1 MEKRSGLK
9 SRAGQRVGPPGA
21 IRIDHVKPESPT
33 VSDAL
38 PLVALVGRPNVGKS
52 TLFNRLTGR
61 RQAIVDSKPGSTRDR
76 AYGRVEWQCREFS
89 IVDTGGLSPGA
100 DEHFLKLSKVQADV
114 AIGQAALV
122 ILLVDAQSGLL
133 PDDEALARKVRSS
146 GKKVLLVI
154 NKAEAGRR
162 ATNEFARLGFGEPF
176 PVSAEHNEGIGDLL
190 DLITERIEA
199 PEIHEV
205 DENVRPIRVALVGR
219 TNVGKSSML
228 NRLVGEERSIV
239 SPVSGTTR
247 DAVDSEVVWQGKP
260 YLFVDTAGI
269 RKVRLL
275 EDGAD
280 HVAVVQAKRAIDRAE
295 VCVLM
300 VSAEEGMRE
309 MDATIAGL
317 VEDSSRAVVVAVNK
331 WDLAKSL
338 EKTAA
343 QMREEFS
350 YRIKFLEYAPV
361 VLVSAKTGM
370 GRKDLFTAIDKARV
384 EWSRRVP
391 TGPLNRCLQNA
402 VARNPIRFKKGAD
415 GVNLLYAAQIRVD
428 PPTFTLSVNR
438 EGELHFSSERFL
450 VNCLRKEFG
459 FEGSPIR
466 IWLRVRRSRSGPQ
479 SFKMRKA
486 VPRPRTDGKPS
497 SGRDMPPEGSSQFES
512 PKSRIDK
519 RRPRRS

>member
-1 MEKRSGLK
+1 
-9 SRAGQRVGPPGA
+9 
-21 IRIDHVKPESPT
+21 VKPESTTET
-33 VSDAL
+33 VAL

-76 AYGRVEWQCREFS
+76 AYGRVEWQRKEFS

-114 AIGQAALV
+114 AIGEAALV

-133 PDDEALARKVRSS
+133 PDDQALARKVRSS
-146 GKKVLLVI
+146 GKPVLLVI
-154 NKAEAGRR
+154 NKAEASRR
-162 ATNEFARLGFGEPF
+162 ETNDFARLGFGEPF

-190 DLITERIEA
+190 DLICKLVKA
-199 PEIHEV
+199 PEIKEAS
-205 DENVRPIRVALVGR
+205 DDARPVRVALVGR

-247 DAVDSEVVWQGKP
+247 DAVDSEVIWQGKP

-300 VSAEEGMRE
+300 VSAEDGMRE

-317 VEDSSRAVVVAVNK
+317 VQESGRAVVVAVNK
-331 WDLAKSL
+331 WDLAKDLNKSS
-338 EKTAA
+338 A
-343 QMREEFS
+343 QMREDFS

-370 GRKDLFTAIDKARV
+370 GRKDLFTAIDHARI
-384 EWSRRVP
+384 EWSRRIP

-402 VARNPIRFKKGAD
+402 VARNPIRFKKGAE

-450 VNCLRKEFG
+450 INCLRKEFG

-497 SGRDMPPEGSSQFES
+497 SGKDMAVES
-512 PKSRIDK
+512 DVVLEAPKTRIDK
-519 RRPRRS
+519 KRARRS

>member
-1 MEKRSGLK
+1 M
-9 SRAGQRVGPPGA
+9 
-21 IRIDHVKPESPT
+21 KPEST
-33 VSDAL
+33 TETEAL

-76 AYGRVEWQCREFS
+76 AYGRVEWQRREFS

-100 DEHFLKLSKVQADV
+100 DEMFLTLSKAQADV
-114 AIGQAALV
+114 AIGQASLV
-122 ILLVDAQSGLL
+122 ILLVDAQQGLL
-133 PDDEALARKVRSS
+133 PDDQALARKVRSS
-146 GKKVLLVI
+146 GKSVLLVI
-154 NKAEAGRR
+154 NKAEASRR
-162 ATNEFARLGFGEPF
+162 ETNDFARLGFGEPF
-176 PVSAEHNEGIGDLL
+176 PISAEHNEGIGDLL
-190 DLITERIEA
+190 DVICKLAGA
-199 PEIHEV
+199 PRMQD
-205 DENVRPIRVALVGR
+205 DEGKTKPTRVALVGR

-247 DAVDSEVVWQGKP
+247 DAVDSLLTWHDKS

-317 VEDSSRAVVVAVNK
+317 IQDSSRAVVVAINK

-338 EKTAA
+338 DKTPA
-343 QMREEFS
+343 QIREEFS
-350 YRIKFLEYAPV
+350 YRVKFLEYAPV

-370 GRKDLFTAIDKARV
+370 GRKELFAAIDTARE

-391 TGPLNRCLQNA
+391 TGPLNRCLQTA
-402 VARNPIRFKKGAD
+402 VARNPIRYKKGAD
-415 GVNLLYAAQIRVD
+415 GVNLLYAAQIRVE

-438 EGELHFSSERFL
+438 EGELHFSSERFI
-450 VNCLRKEFG
+450 VNCLRAEFG

-466 IWLRVRRSRSGPQ
+466 VWLRARKSRSGPQ

-486 VPRPRTDGKPS
+486 VARPRTDGKPN
-497 SGRDMPPEGSSQFES
+497 SGKDMTEDTSSQFEA
-512 PKSRIDK
+512 PKTRIDK
-519 RRPRRS
+519 RRTSRS

>member
-1 MEKRSGLK
+1 M
-9 SRAGQRVGPPGA
+9 
-21 IRIDHVKPESPT
+21 KPEST
-33 VSDAL
+33 TETEAL

-61 RQAIVDSKPGSTRDR
+61 RQAITDSKPGSTRDR
-76 AYGRVEWQCREFS
+76 AYGRVEWQRREFS

-100 DEHFLKLSKVQADV
+100 DELFLKLSRAQADV
-114 AIGQAALV
+114 AIGQASLV
-122 ILLVDAQSGLL
+122 VLLVDAQSGLL
-133 PDDEALARKVRSS
+133 PDDQALARKVRSS
-146 GKKVLLVI
+146 GKPVLLVI

-162 ATNEFARLGFGEPF
+162 ETNDFARLGFGEPF
-176 PVSAEHNEGIGDLL
+176 PISAEHNEGIGDLL
-190 DLITERIEA
+190 DLISKLAAA
-199 PEIHEV
+199 PRMK
-205 DENVRPIRVALVGR
+205 DDDDKPKPTRVALVGR

-228 NRLVGEERSIV
+228 NRLVGAERSIV

-247 DAVDSEVVWQGKP
+247 DAVDSLLTWQDRS

-317 VEDSSRAVVVAVNK
+317 IQDSSRAVVVAINK
-331 WDLAKSL
+331 WDLAKGL
-338 EKTAA
+338 DKTPA
-343 QMREEFS
+343 QIREEFS
-350 YRIKFLEYAPV
+350 YRVKFLEYAPV

-370 GRKDLFTAIDKARV
+370 GRKELFTAIDKARE

-402 VARNPIRFKKGAD
+402 IARNPIRFKKGAD
-415 GVNLLYAAQIRVD
+415 GVNLLYAAQIRVE

-450 VNCLRKEFG
+450 INCLRTEFG
-459 FEGSPIR
+459 FDGSPIR
-466 IWLRVRRSRSGPQ
+466 IWLRVRKSRSGPQ

-486 VPRPRTDGKPS
+486 VARPRTDGKPN
-497 SGRDMPPEGSSQFES
+497 SGKEIEAEGSSRFEA
-512 PKSRIDK
+512 PKTRIDK
-519 RRPRRS
+519 RRGRRS

>member
-1 MEKRSGLK
+1 M
-9 SRAGQRVGPPGA
+9 
-21 IRIDHVKPESPT
+21 KPEST
-33 VSDAL
+33 AETDAL
-38 PLVALVGRPNVGKS
+38 PLVAVVGRPNVGKS

-76 AYGRVEWQCREFS
+76 AYGRVEWQRKEFS

-100 DEHFLKLSKVQADV
+100 DELFLKLSRAQADV

-133 PDDEALARKVRSS
+133 PDDQALARKVRAS
-146 GKKVLLVI
+146 GKPVLLVI
-154 NKAEAGRR
+154 NKAEASRR
-162 ATNEFARLGFGEPF
+162 ETNEFARLGFGEPF
-176 PVSAEHNEGIGDLL
+176 PISAEHNEGIGDLL
-190 DLITERIEA
+190 DLICDLVKA
-199 PEIHEV
+199 PEIKESDPHA
-205 DENVRPIRVALVGR
+205 RPIRVALVGR

-239 SPVSGTTR
+239 SAVSGTTR
-247 DAVDSEVVWQGKP
+247 DAVDSEVTWQGKP

-269 RKVRLL
+269 RKVRML

-280 HVAVVQAKRAIDRAE
+280 HVAVVLAKRAIDRAE
-295 VCVLM
+295 VCVLL
-300 VSAEEGMRE
+300 VSAEDGMRE

-317 VEDSSRAVVVAVNK
+317 VQESGRAVVVAVNK

-338 EKTAA
+338 HKTPA
-343 QMREEFS
+343 QMREEFA

-361 VLVSAKTGM
+361 VLVSAMTGM
-370 GRKDLFTAIDKARV
+370 GRKDLFTAIDRARS
-384 EWSRRVP
+384 EWSRRIP
-391 TGPLNRCLQNA
+391 TGPLNRCLQTA
-402 VARNPIRFKKGAD
+402 VARNPVRFKKGAEA
-415 GVNLLYAAQIRVD
+415 VNLLYAAQIRVD

-459 FEGSPIR
+459 FQGSPIR
-466 IWLRVRRSRSGPQ
+466 IWLRVRRSRTGPQ

-486 VPRPRTDGKPS
+486 VPRPRTDGKPN
-497 SGRDMPPEGSSQFES
+497 SGKEIESNTSSQFEA
-512 PKSRIDK
+512 PKTRIDK
-519 RRPRRS
+519 RRSRRS

>member
-1 MEKRSGLK
+1 
-9 SRAGQRVGPPGA
+9 
-21 IRIDHVKPESPT
+21 
-33 VSDAL
+33 
-38 PLVALVGRPNVGKS
+38 
-52 TLFNRLTGR
+52 
-61 RQAIVDSKPGSTRDR
+61 
-76 AYGRVEWQCREFS
+76 
-89 IVDTGGLSPGA
+89 
-100 DEHFLKLSKVQADV
+100 
-114 AIGQAALV
+114 
-122 ILLVDAQSGLL
+122 
-133 PDDEALARKVRSS
+133 
-146 GKKVLLVI
+146 
-154 NKAEAGRR
+154 
-162 ATNEFARLGFGEPF
+162 
-176 PVSAEHNEGIGDLL
+176 
-190 DLITERIEA
+190 
-199 PEIHEV
+199 
-205 DENVRPIRVALVGR
+205 
-219 TNVGKSSML
+219 ML

-275 EDGAD
+275 EEGAD

-317 VEDSSRAVVVAVNK
+317 VQESGRAVVVAVNK
-331 WDLAKSL
+331 WDLAKQIGKSS
-338 EKTAA
+338 A
-343 QMREEFS
+343 QMREDFS

-370 GRKDLFTAIDKARV
+370 GRKDLFTAIDHARS

-391 TGPLNRCLQNA
+391 TGPLNRCLQEA
-402 VARNPIRFKKGAD
+402 VARNPIRFKKGAE

-466 IWLRVRRSRSGPQ
+466 IWLRVRKSRSGPQ

-486 VPRPRTDGKPS
+486 IPRPRTDGKPN
-497 SGRDMPPEGSSQFES
+497 SGKDMPPEGSSNFES
-512 PKSRIDK
+512 PKTRIDN
-519 RRPRRS
+519 RRRGRS

>member
-1 MEKRSGLK
+1 M
-9 SRAGQRVGPPGA
+9 
-21 IRIDHVKPESPT
+21 KPESAT
-33 VSDAL
+33 EADAL
-38 PLVALVGRPNVGKS
+38 PLVAVVGRPNVGKS

-76 AYGRVEWQCREFS
+76 AYGRVEWQRKEFQ

-100 DEHFLKLSKVQADV
+100 DEHFLKLSKAQADV

-122 ILLVDAQSGLL
+122 ILLVDAQAGLL
-133 PDDEALARKVRSS
+133 PDDQALARKVRAS
-146 GKKVLLVI
+146 GKPVLLVI
-154 NKAEAGRR
+154 NKAEARR
-162 ATNEFARLGFGEPF
+162 RETNEFARLGFGEPF
-176 PVSAEHNEGIGDLL
+176 PISAEHNEGIGDLL
-190 DLITERIEA
+190 DLICDLVKA
-199 PEIHEV
+199 PEISEESV
-205 DENVRPIRVALVGR
+205 RSRPIRVALVGR

-247 DAVDSEVVWQGKP
+247 DAVDSELVWQGKP

-300 VSAEEGMRE
+300 VSAEDGMRE

-317 VEDSSRAVVVAVNK
+317 VQDSGRAVVVAVNK

-338 EKTAA
+338 EKTSA

-361 VLVSAKTGM
+361 ILVSAKTGM
-370 GRKDLFTAIDKARV
+370 GRKDLFAAIDHART
-384 EWSRRVP
+384 EWSRRIP

-459 FEGSPIR
+459 FEGTPIR
-466 IWLRVRRSRSGPQ
+466 IWLRVRKSRSGPQ

-486 VPRPRTDGKPS
+486 VPRPRTDGKPNSGKEMDPETS
-497 SGRDMPPEGSSQFES
+497 SLPDA
-512 PKSRIDK
+512 PKTRIDK

>member
-1 MEKRSGLK
+1 MN
-9 SRAGQRVGPPGA
+9 
-21 IRIDHVKPESPT
+21 PESPT
-33 VSDAL
+33 EPGAL

-76 AYGRVEWQCREFS
+76 AYGRVEWQRREFR

-100 DEHFLKLSKVQADV
+100 DEHFLKLSRAQADV
-114 AIGQAALV
+114 AIGEASLV

-133 PDDEALARKVRSS
+133 PDDQALARKVRGS
-146 GKKVLLVI
+146 GKPVLLII
-154 NKAEAGRR
+154 NKAEARR
-162 ATNEFARLGFGEPF
+162 RETADFARLGFGEPF
-176 PVSAEHNEGIGDLL
+176 PISAEHNEGIGDLL
-190 DLITERIEA
+190 DLICERIGA
-199 PEIHEV
+199 PRMKE
-205 DENVRPIRVALVGR
+205 DDDKVRPIRVALVGR

-228 NRLVGEERSIV
+228 NRLTGEERSIV

-247 DAVDSEVVWQGKP
+247 DAVDSEISWQGKP
-260 YLFVDTAGI
+260 YLLVDTAGI

-317 VEDSSRAVVVAVNK
+317 VQDSGRAVVVAVNK
-331 WDLAKSL
+331 WDLAKNL
-338 EKTAA
+338 DKTPAG
-343 QMREEFS
+343 MREEFS
-350 YRIKFLEYAPV
+350 YRVKFLEYAPV

-370 GRKDLFTAIDKARV
+370 GRKELFAAIDKART
-384 EWSRRVP
+384 EWSHRVP
-391 TGPLNRCLQNA
+391 TGPLNRCLQDA
-402 VARNPIRFKKGAD
+402 VARNPIRYKKGAD

-450 VNCLRKEFG
+450 INCLRKEFG

-466 IWLRVRRSRSGPQ
+466 IWLRVRKSRTGPQ

-486 VPRPRTDGKPS
+486 VPRPRADGRPS
-497 SGRDMPPEGSSQFES
+497 AGKTAEEVAASQTES
-512 PKSRIDK
+512 PRRRIDNK
-519 RRPRRS
+519 RPRRS

>member
-1 MEKRSGLK
+1 M
-9 SRAGQRVGPPGA
+9 
-21 IRIDHVKPESPT
+21 KPEST
-33 VSDAL
+33 TETAIL
-38 PLVALVGRPNVGKS
+38 PLVAVVGRPNVGKS

-61 RQAIVDSKPGSTRDR
+61 RQAIVDSRPGSTRDR
-76 AYGRVEWQCREFS
+76 AYGRVEWQRKEFS

-100 DEHFLKLSKVQADV
+100 DEHFLNLSKAQADV
-114 AIGQAALV
+114 AMGQASLI

-133 PDDEALARKVRSS
+133 PDDQALARKVRSS
-146 GKKVLLVI
+146 GKPVLLVI
-154 NKAEAGRR
+154 NKAEASRR
-162 ATNEFARLGFGEPF
+162 ETNEFARLGFGEPF
-176 PVSAEHNEGIGDLL
+176 PISAEHNEGIGDLL
-190 DLITERIEA
+190 DLICKLVEA
-199 PEIHEV
+199 PEIK
-205 DENVRPIRVALVGR
+205 DTDLSARPIRVALVGR

-275 EDGAD
+275 EEGAD

-317 VEDSSRAVVVAVNK
+317 VQESGRAVVVAVNK
-331 WDLAKSL
+331 WDLAKELGKSP
-338 EKTAA
+338 A

-350 YRIKFLEYAPV
+350 YRVKFLEYAPV

-370 GRKDLFTAIDKARV
+370 GRKDLFTAIDKART

-391 TGPLNRCLQNA
+391 TGPLNRCLQDA
-402 VARNPIRFKKGAD
+402 VARNPIRFKKGAE

-459 FEGSPIR
+459 FDGSPIR

-486 VPRPRTDGKPS
+486 IPRPRTDGKPN
-497 SGRDMPPEGSSQFES
+497 SGKDMGADTASQFES
-512 PKSRIDK
+512 PKTRIDK
-519 RRPRRS
+519 KRPRRS

>member
-1 MEKRSGLK
+1 M
-9 SRAGQRVGPPGA
+9 
-21 IRIDHVKPESPT
+21 KPEST
-33 VSDAL
+33 TETDAL
-38 PLVALVGRPNVGKS
+38 PLVAVVGRPNVGKS

-76 AYGRVEWQCREFS
+76 AYGRVEWQRRQFS

-100 DEHFLKLSKVQADV
+100 DEHFLKLSRAQADV
-114 AIGQAALV
+114 AIGQAVLV
-122 ILLVDAQSGLL
+122 VLLVDAQSGLL
-133 PDDEALARKVRSS
+133 PDDQALARKVRGS
-146 GKKVLLVI
+146 GKPVLLVI
-154 NKAEAGRR
+154 NKAEGRR
-162 ATNEFARLGFGEPF
+162 RETNEFARLGFGEPF

-190 DLITERIEA
+190 DLICEKVGA
-199 PEIHEV
+199 PEIKDTDV
-205 DENVRPIRVALVGR
+205 NARPIRVALVGR

-247 DAVDSEVVWQGKP
+247 DAVDSELTWQGKP

-295 VCVLM
+295 VCVLL
-300 VSAEEGMRE
+300 VSAEDGIRE

-317 VEDSSRAVVVAVNK
+317 VQESGRAVVVAVNK
-331 WDLAKSL
+331 WDLAKTL
-338 EKTAA
+338 NKTPA
-343 QMREEFS
+343 QMREDFA

-370 GRKDLFTAIDKARV
+370 GRKDLFTAIDRARS

-391 TGPLNRCLQNA
+391 TGPLNRCLQTA
-402 VARNPIRFKKGAD
+402 VARNPIRFKKGAE
-415 GVNLLYAAQIRVD
+415 GVNLLYAAQIRVE

-486 VPRPRTDGKPS
+486 VARPRTDGKPN
-497 SGRDMPPEGSSQFES
+497 SGKEMEPATSSQFEA
-512 PKSRIDK
+512 PKTRIDK

>member
-1 MEKRSGLK
+1 MN
-9 SRAGQRVGPPGA
+9 
-21 IRIDHVKPESPT
+21 PESPT
-33 VSDAL
+33 VTDPR

-61 RQAIVDSKPGSTRDR
+61 RQAITDSKTAPIRDR
-76 AYGRVEWQCREFS
+76 AYGRVEWQRKEFS

-114 AIGQAALV
+114 AIGQATLV
-122 ILLVDAQSGLL
+122 ILLVDAQDGLL
-133 PDDEALARKVRSS
+133 PDDEALARKVRGS
-146 GKKVLLVI
+146 GKQVLLVI
-154 NKAEAGRR
+154 NKAEASRR
-162 ATNEFARLGFGEPF
+162 QTNEFARLGFGEPF
-176 PVSAEHNEGIGDLL
+176 PISAEHNEGIGDLL
-190 DLITERIEA
+190 DLICKMIDA
-199 PEIHEV
+199 PEIKDT
-205 DENVRPIRVALVGR
+205 DEANRPIRVALVGR

-247 DAVDSEVVWQGKP
+247 DTVDSLVKWQDKP

-275 EDGAD
+275 EEGAD

-317 VEDSSRAVVVAVNK
+317 VQESGRAVVVAVNK

-338 EKTAA
+338 DKSAA

-350 YRIKFLEYAPV
+350 YRVKFLEYAPV

-370 GRKDLFTAIDKARV
+370 GRKDLFTAIDHART

-391 TGPLNRCLQNA
+391 TGPLNRCLQDA

-450 VNCLRKEFG
+450 INCLRKEFG

-466 IWLRVRRSRSGPQ
+466 IWLRVRKSRSGPQ
-479 SFKMRKA
+479 GFKMRKA
-486 VPRPRTDGKPS
+486 IARPRTDGKPNN
-497 SGRDMPPEGSSQFES
+497 GKDIPQEGSGYLES
-512 PKSRIDK
+512 PKTRIDK
-519 RRPRRS
+519 RRSSRS

>member
-1 MEKRSGLK
+1 
-9 SRAGQRVGPPGA
+9 VN
-21 IRIDHVKPESPT
+21 PESPT
-33 VSDAL
+33 ETDPR

-76 AYGRVEWQCREFS
+76 AYGRVEWQRKEFS

-114 AIGQAALV
+114 AIGQATLV
-122 ILLVDAQSGLL
+122 ILLVDAQDGLL
-133 PDDEALARKVRSS
+133 PDDEALARKVRGS
-146 GKKVLLVI
+146 GKQVLLVI
-154 NKAEAGRR
+154 NKAEASRR
-162 ATNEFARLGFGEPF
+162 QTNEFARLGFGEPF
-176 PVSAEHNEGIGDLL
+176 PISAEHNEGIGDLL
-190 DLITERIEA
+190 DLICKMIDA
-199 PEIHEV
+199 PEIKDT
-205 DENVRPIRVALVGR
+205 DEANRPIRVALVGR

-247 DAVDSEVVWQGKP
+247 DTVDSLVKWQDKP

-275 EDGAD
+275 EEGAD

-317 VEDSSRAVVVAVNK
+317 VQESGRAVVVAVNK

-338 EKTAA
+338 DKSAA

-350 YRIKFLEYAPV
+350 YRVKFLEYAPV

-370 GRKDLFTAIDKARV
+370 GRKDLFTAIDHART

-391 TGPLNRCLQNA
+391 TGPLNRCLQDA

-450 VNCLRKEFG
+450 INCLRKEFG

-466 IWLRVRRSRSGPQ
+466 IWLRVRKSRSGPQ
-479 SFKMRKA
+479 GFKMRKA
-486 VPRPRTDGKPS
+486 IARPRTDGKPN
-497 SGRDMPPEGSSQFES
+497 SGKDIPQEGSGYLES
-512 PKSRIDK
+512 PKTRIDK
-519 RRPRRS
+519 RRSSRS

>member
-1 MEKRSGLK
+1 MN
-9 SRAGQRVGPPGA
+9 
-21 IRIDHVKPESPT
+21 PEST
-33 VSDAL
+33 TETAGL
-38 PLVALVGRPNVGKS
+38 PLVAVVGRPNVGKS

-76 AYGRVEWQCREFS
+76 AYGRVEWQRKEFA

-100 DEHFLKLSKVQADV
+100 DELFLKLSKAQADV

-133 PDDEALARKVRSS
+133 PDDQALARKVRAS
-146 GKKVLLVI
+146 GKPVLLVI
-154 NKAEAGRR
+154 NKAEARR
-162 ATNEFARLGFGEPF
+162 RETNDFARLGFGEPF
-176 PVSAEHNEGIGDLL
+176 PISAEHNEGIGDLL
-190 DLITERIEA
+190 DLVCERVGA
-199 PEIHEV
+199 PEIEE
-205 DENVRPIRVALVGR
+205 DAKPGRPVRVALVGR

-247 DAVDSEVVWQGKP
+247 DTVDSLVTWQGKP
-260 YLFVDTAGI
+260 YLLVDTAGI

-295 VCVLM
+295 VCVLL
-300 VSAEEGMRE
+300 VSAEDGMRE

-317 VEDSSRAVVVAVNK
+317 VQDSGRAVVVAVNK
-331 WDLAKSL
+331 WDLAKGL
-338 EKTAA
+338 GKTPAH
-343 QMREEFS
+343 MREEFS

-361 VLVSAKTGM
+361 VLVSARTGM
-370 GRKDLFTAIDKARV
+370 GRKELFTAIDRARS

-391 TGPLNRCLQNA
+391 TGPLNRCLQDA
-402 VARNPIRFKKGAD
+402 IARNPIRFKKGAD

-450 VNCLRKEFG
+450 INCLRKEFG

-466 IWLRVRRSRSGPQ
+466 IWLRVRKSRSGPQ

-497 SGRDMPPEGSSQFES
+497 SGREMEPES
-512 PKSRIDK
+512 PSQTDAPKTRIDK
-519 RRPRRS
+519 RRARRS

>member
-1 MEKRSGLK
+1 MN
-9 SRAGQRVGPPGA
+9 
-21 IRIDHVKPESPT
+21 PEST
-33 VSDAL
+33 TERTAL
-38 PLVALVGRPNVGKS
+38 PLVAVVGRPNVGKS

-76 AYGRVEWQCREFS
+76 AYGRVEWQRHEFS

-100 DEHFLKLSKVQADV
+100 DELFLRLSRAQADV
-114 AIGQAALV
+114 AIGEAALV

-133 PDDEALARKVRSS
+133 PDDQALAKKVRSS
-146 GKKVLLVI
+146 GKPVLLVI
-154 NKAEAGRR
+154 NKAEARR
-162 ATNEFARLGFGEPF
+162 RETNDFARLGFGEPF
-176 PVSAEHNEGIGDLL
+176 PISAEHNEGIGDLL
-190 DLITERIEA
+190 DLICERVGA
-199 PEIHEV
+199 PEMADGV
-205 DENVRPIRVALVGR
+205 DTSRPIRVALVGR

-247 DAVDSEVVWQGKP
+247 DTVDSLVAWNGKP

-295 VCVLM
+295 VCVLLI
-300 VSAEEGMRE
+300 SAEDGMRE

-317 VEDSSRAVVVAVNK
+317 VQESGRAVVVAVNK
-331 WDLAKSL
+331 WDLAKTL
-338 EKTAA
+338 DKTAA
-343 QMREEFS
+343 AMREEFA
-350 YRIKFLEYAPV
+350 YRVRFLEYAPLV
-361 VLVSAKTGM
+361 MVSAKTGM
-370 GRKDLFTAIDKARV
+370 GRKDLFTAIDHARV

-391 TGPLNRCLQNA
+391 TGPLNRVLGDA
-402 VARNPIRFKKGAD
+402 VARNPLRFKKGV
-415 GVNLLYAAQIRVD
+415 GPVNLLYAAQIRVD

-450 VNCLRKEFG
+450 INCLRKEFG

-486 VPRPRTDGKPS
+486 VPRPRTDGKPNR
-497 SGRDMPPEGSSQFES
+497 GIEMGPPAEIA
-512 PKSRIDK
+512 PKHRETRIDK
-519 RRPRRS
+519 RRARRS

>member
-1 MEKRSGLK
+1 
-9 SRAGQRVGPPGA
+9 
-21 IRIDHVKPESPT
+21 VKPEST
-33 VSDAL
+33 TETSIL
-38 PLVALVGRPNVGKS
+38 PLVAVVGRPNVGKS

-61 RQAIVDSKPGSTRDR
+61 RQAIVDSRPGSTRDR
-76 AYGRVEWQCREFS
+76 AYGRVEWQRKEFR

-100 DEHFLKLSKVQADV
+100 DEHFLNLSKAQADV
-114 AIGQAALV
+114 AIGQAALIV
-122 ILLVDAQSGLL
+122 LVVDAQAGLL
-133 PDDEALARKVRSS
+133 PDDSALARKVRSS
-146 GKKVLLVI
+146 GKPVLLVI
-154 NKAEAGRR
+154 NKAEARR
-162 ATNEFARLGFGEPF
+162 RETNEFARLGFGDPF
-176 PVSAEHNEGIGDLL
+176 PISAEHNEGIGDLL
-190 DLITERIEA
+190 DLICKLVKA
-199 PEIHEV
+199 PEIK
-205 DENVRPIRVALVGR
+205 DTDQSARPIRVALVGR

-247 DAVDSEVVWQGKP
+247 DAVDSEVVWQGRP

-275 EDGAD
+275 EEGAD
-280 HVAVVQAKRAIDRAE
+280 HVAVVQARRAIDRAE

-317 VEDSSRAVVVAVNK
+317 VQESGRAVVVAVNK
-331 WDLAKSL
+331 WDLAK
-338 EKTAA
+338 EIGKTPA

-350 YRIKFLEYAPV
+350 YRVRFLEYAPV

-370 GRKDLFTAIDKARV
+370 GRKDLFAAIDKART

-391 TGPLNRCLQNA
+391 TGPLNRCLQDA
-402 VARNPIRFKKGAD
+402 VARNPIRFKKGAE
-415 GVNLLYAAQIRVD
+415 GVNLLYAAQIRVE

-466 IWLRVRRSRSGPQ
+466 IWLRVRRSRTGPQ
-479 SFKMRKA
+479 TFKIRKA
-486 VPRPRTDGKPS
+486 VPRPRTDGKSNTGKEMETEHS
-497 SGRDMPPEGSSQFES
+497 SHFES
-512 PKSRIDK
+512 PKTRIDK
-519 RRPRRS
+519 KRPRRS

>member
-1 MEKRSGLK
+1 MN
-9 SRAGQRVGPPGA
+9 
-21 IRIDHVKPESPT
+21 PEST
-33 VSDAL
+33 TEKAAL
-38 PLVALVGRPNVGKS
+38 PLVAVVGRPNVGKS

-76 AYGRVEWQCREFS
+76 AYARVEWQRREFS

-100 DEHFLKLSKVQADV
+100 DELFLKLSRAQADV

-146 GKKVLLVI
+146 GKPVLLVI

-162 ATNEFARLGFGEPF
+162 HTNDFASLGFGEPI
-176 PVSAEHNEGIGDLL
+176 PISAEHNEGIGDLL
-190 DLITERIEA
+190 DLISEWVGA
-199 PEIHEV
+199 PELP
-205 DENVRPIRVALVGR
+205 DESVASHPIRVALVGR

-247 DAVDSEVVWQGKP
+247 DTVDSLVTWSGKP

-295 VCVLM
+295 VCVLL
-300 VSAEEGMRE
+300 VSAEDGMRE

-317 VEDSSRAVVVAVNK
+317 IQESGRAVVVAVNK
-331 WDLAKSL
+331 WDLAKDL
-338 EKTAA
+338 GKTAA
-343 QMREEFS
+343 AMREEFS
-350 YRIKFLEYAPV
+350 YRVKFLDYAPLV
-361 VLVSAKTGM
+361 MVSAKTGM
-370 GRKDLFTAIDKARV
+370 GRKDLFTAIDRARI

-391 TGPLNRCLQNA
+391 TGPQ
-402 VARNPIRFKKGAD
+402 PG
-415 GVNLLYAAQIRVD
+415 
-428 PPTFTLSVNR
+428 
-438 EGELHFSSERFL
+438 
-450 VNCLRKEFG
+450 
-459 FEGSPIR
+459 
-466 IWLRVRRSRSGPQ
+466 
-479 SFKMRKA
+479 
-486 VPRPRTDGKPS
+486 
-497 SGRDMPPEGSSQFES
+497 
-512 PKSRIDK
+512 
-519 RRPRRS
+519 PRRCGCAQPAAL